1 MCFAQIAGPGKGNAG
16 SERTWSGGMS
26 MNRFRVWGLSAA
38 LAAGVGGL
46 AVAADPNMQ
55 PGQTTLVQSMQNLFT
70 PRPPKPLGPS
80 AQTAPVT
87 VTAPLTRAVLTQAIQ
102 AETDAYS
109 RRVGVCLELR
119 RVAEEKGDPTLSRQ
133 ADELERQAGAVYNA
147 RVAALGLPKVKA
159 PASESTRL
167 MPLEEPSTPQ
177 VAANRL
183 IAPVAPVPA
192 ETTAE
197 IHEVKQ

>member
-1 MCFAQIAGPGKGNAG
+1 
-16 SERTWSGGMS
+16 

-80 AQTAPVT
+80 AQTTPLT
-87 VTAPLTRAVLTQAIQ
+87 VTAPLTRAVLTQACQ
-102 AETDAYS
+102 AETDAYL
-109 RRVGVCLELR
+109 RRISVCDELR
-119 RVAEEKGDPTLSRQ
+119 RVADEKGDPALNRQ
-133 ADELERQAGAVYNA
+133 ADELQRQAEALYNA
-147 RVAALGLPKVKA
+147 RTAALGLPTVKA
-159 PASESTRL
+159 PVSESTRV
-167 MPLEEPSTPQ
+167 MRLEEPSTPQ

-197 IHEVKQ
+197 VREVKP